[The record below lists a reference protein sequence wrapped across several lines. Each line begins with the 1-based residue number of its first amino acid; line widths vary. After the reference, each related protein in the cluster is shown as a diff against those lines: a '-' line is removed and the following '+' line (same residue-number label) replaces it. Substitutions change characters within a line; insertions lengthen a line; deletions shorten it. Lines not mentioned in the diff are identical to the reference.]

1 VGGIYRAGD
10 INPSGAPCGR
20 YIWSRIYQPFRGTL
34 WEVYME
40 QEILT
45 LHGHLVGGIYGAGD
59 INPSWAP
66 CGRYIWSRRY

>member
-1 VGGIYRAGD
+1 
-10 INPSGAPCGR
+10 
-20 YIWSRIYQPFRGTL
+20 
-34 WEVYME
+34 ME